1 MTIYPG
7 SSSYYRK
14 FQIKINF
21 ESAEISNLDPST
33 ITINA
38 TTIFAIIRIS
48 HVFSLAIN
56 HACLRIHIKRRT
68 IDDLKPYEGIPTIEG
83 DEQYLQNYS
92 TAQAGENELYEL
104 NPMSKHQKPCRE

>member
-1 MTIYPG
+1 MFVSDDISRLVKLLPKI
-7 SSSYYRK
+7 SNP
-14 FQIKINF
+14 KINF

-56 HACLRIHIKRRT
+56 HACLRIHIKQRT
-68 IDDLKPYEGIPTIEG
+68 IDDPKTI
-83 DEQYLQNYS
+83 
-92 TAQAGENELYEL
+92 
-104 NPMSKHQKPCRE
+104 